1 MDEDDIKRIAEEAA
15 EQAVKKT
22 LLALGIDIT
31 KPEAI
36 LEAQKD
42 MQHLRAWRT
51 SVDTIKAK
59 GIVTAI
65 TVLVTGIL
73 GVLWLGFTE
82 IIKR

>member
-1 MDEDDIKRIAEEAA
+1 MDEEDIKRIAEEAA

-22 LLALGIDIT
+22 LLALGIDTT

-51 SVDTIKAK
+51 SVDTIKTK
-59 GIVTAI
+59 GILAAI
-65 TVLVTGIL
+65 TVIVTGTL